1 MGAGGAF
8 PSTETCTRAIHQDSV
23 ICCIACP
30 DRRGTMAAATLY
42 TAHLSSWPGP
52 PSPSCVYAH
61 CSHLLNSACMRRIY
75 FLQMFWV
82 NFFSLLDIIVFGI
95 GFILMEALLKFLIRK
110 SAVSLNQ
117 RGHGDFWVLTMRNMT
132 NGKRKRSS
140 SLRLSDLLILIC
152 SGIMVWLFCRQTWA
166 KTINPSLFASHFLG
180 FWCQWTSVYGT
191 VRKWMDMIFF
201 LFLLHFIW
209 HR

>member
-1 MGAGGAF
+1 MLLFVDFLIFFKKLHNQLGAGGAL

-82 NFFSLLDIIVFGI
+82 NFFSLLDIIVFWDWVHSNGSLAQVPYKKECS
-95 GFILMEALLKFLIRK
+95 FFTSKRTWWLL
-110 SAVSLNQ
+110 
-117 RGHGDFWVLTMRNMT
+117 
-132 NGKRKRSS
+132 SS
-140 SLRLSDLLILIC
+140 DYE
-152 SGIMVWLFCRQTWA
+152 
-166 KTINPSLFASHFLG
+166 KHD
-180 FWCQWTSVYGT
+180 
-191 VRKWMDMIFF
+191 KWKKEKVQQS
-201 LFLLHFIW
+201 
-209 HR
+209 